1 MLNLGVKASSATMA
15 SVITACGKLGSI
27 HLGASVHGYIMRQE
41 LSLDSAAQNSLVTMY
56 AKCGHLDQSLIIF
69 DRMSKRDLVSWNAI
83 VSGYAQ
89 NGYVCKALLL
99 FNEMRSDHQ
108 NPDSI
113 TIVSLLQGCASTG
126 QLHLGRLIHSYV
138 VRNIFQ
144 SCILVDT
151 SLVDMYWKCGDLD
164 AAQRCFTRMPYQDL
178 VSWSAIIAGYGYHGK
193 GETAFRL
200 YSEFLKTGI
209 KPNHVIFLSVLSSC
223 CHNRLVDQGLS
234 IYKSMTRD
242 FGIAPN
248 LEHHACVVDL
258 LSRAGKVEEDIT
270 CIILDACRAHGNKE
284 LGDAI
289 ANDIRMLR
297 PMNAGHYVQLSHC
310 YAWINKWEEV
320 GELDSVSLVTLA
332 ADHSIGISMSPSLPS
347 LLAPFAIA
355 IALEPLLSLPDGLN
369 NSQFFSLYYYY

>member
-200 YSEFLKTGI
+200 
-209 KPNHVIFLSVLSSC
+209 
-223 CHNRLVDQGLS
+223 VDQGLS

-258 LSRAGKVEEDIT
+258 LSRAG
-270 CIILDACRAHGNKE
+270 KE